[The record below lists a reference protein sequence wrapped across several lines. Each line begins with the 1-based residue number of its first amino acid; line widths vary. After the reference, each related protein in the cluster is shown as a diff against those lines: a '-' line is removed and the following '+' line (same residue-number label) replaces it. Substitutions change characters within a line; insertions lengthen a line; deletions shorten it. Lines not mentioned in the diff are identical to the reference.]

1 MQRTGDIGICKIV
14 YEGSISAGVRR
25 IEAITG
31 AGALHR
37 FQEAQAHL
45 ARVASVVKASE
56 PEVLDHIEKLLA
68 RERALEHELQQ
79 LKTKMAQAQAGALEP
94 RDVKGV
100 KVLCSRV
107 DGVDKAQL
115 RVMADDLRN
124 RFGEGVV
131 VLGTAAGEV
140 VAGLTKGLTAKLQ
153 ADKLIRAAGAKGGG
167 RPDMAEGRVQDVDA
181 FLKTVAEKVEE
192 SL

>member
-1 MQRTGDIGICKIV
+1 
-14 YEGSISAGVRR
+14 
-25 IEAITG
+25 
-31 AGALHR
+31 
-37 FQEAQAHL
+37 
-45 ARVASVVKASE
+45 
-56 PEVLDHIEKLLA
+56 
-68 RERALEHELQQ
+68 
-79 LKTKMAQAQAGALEP
+79 MAQAQAGALES

-167 RPDMAEGRVQDVDA
+167 RPDMAEGRVQDLDA

>member
-1 MQRTGDIGICKIV
+1 
-14 YEGSISAGVRR
+14 
-25 IEAITG
+25 
-31 AGALHR
+31 
-37 FQEAQAHL
+37 
-45 ARVASVVKASE
+45 
-56 PEVLDHIEKLLA
+56 
-68 RERALEHELQQ
+68 LEHELQQ

-167 RPDMAEGRVQDVDA
+167 RPDMAEGRVQDLDA